1 MTDLTPRRPS
11 GPHPSAEE
19 LYRAS
24 QGPRGAEAERVLAH
38 AATCAAC
45 SEELLRLEAFDR
57 PQPVPAAKLESEW
70 ERFRQAVEAPAAQTP
85 ATQPPAAMTLPWRAP
100 RVESRRRRFLE
111 PPVLALAATLAAGAV
126 GLGLWWT
133 ARPAVTPAPAQE
145 DNLRGTQAED
155 EDFSPAGSLAAP
167 PEKFVFPAGDGAP
180 QRVLLFEA
188 NGSHRWTSPPTA
200 GGEVQFP
207 EEERAKL
214 RPGVQY
220 LWTVLDGP
228 TTIARSF
235 RIETP

>member
-1 MTDLTPRRPS
+1 MTDPTPRRPS

-24 QGPRGAEAERVLAH
+24 QGPRGADAEWVLAH

-57 PQPVPAAKLESEW
+57 PQPLPAAKLEAEW
-70 ERFRQAVEAPAAQTP
+70 ERFRQAVETP
-85 ATQPPAAMTLPWRAP
+85 VAETPTAETLTWRAP
-100 RVESRRRRFLE
+100 RVEPRRRRFLE
-111 PPVLALAATLAAGAV
+111 PPVLALAATLAACAL
-126 GLGLWWT
+126 GLALWWT
-133 ARPAVTPAPAQE
+133 ARPEVTPAPTQE
-145 DNLRGTQAED
+145 DTLRGGQAEED
-155 EDFSPAGSLAAP
+155 DFSPSGTLAVP
-167 PEKFVFPAGDGAP
+167 PEKFLFPAEDGAP
-180 QRVLLFEA
+180 RRVLLFEA
-188 NGSHRWTSPPTA
+188 NGSHRWTSQPTV

-214 RPGVQY
+214 QPGVQY

-228 TTIARSF
+228 TTIASSF